1 MENSSIDRLKVWI
14 DQFIINF
21 NICPFAKPS
30 FTNNEILYRINQA
43 DEIEDQIAGLVFL
56 MKDLIENENIS
67 NGFVIFENEYEK
79 FDDYLEFFYTAEAII
94 EQMNYHLD
102 FQLVSFHPNYQ
113 FNGMEKEDPANQRNQ
128 SPLPLIHILRIDE
141 VARAI
146 EGVDT
151 KLIVD
156 RNIKFLRDK

>member
-1 MENSSIDRLKVWI
+1 LVEN
-14 DQFIINF
+14 
-21 NICPFAKPS
+21 
-30 FTNNEILYRINQA
+30 
-43 DEIEDQIAGLVFL
+43 DEI
-56 MKDLIENENIS
+56 S
-67 NGFVIFENEYEK
+67 NAFVIFENGYKK

-94 EQMNYHLD
+94 TEMNYHLD
-102 FQLVSFHPNYQ
+102 FQLVSFHPDYQ
-113 FNGMEKEDPANQRNQ
+113 FEGFEKQDPANQRNQ